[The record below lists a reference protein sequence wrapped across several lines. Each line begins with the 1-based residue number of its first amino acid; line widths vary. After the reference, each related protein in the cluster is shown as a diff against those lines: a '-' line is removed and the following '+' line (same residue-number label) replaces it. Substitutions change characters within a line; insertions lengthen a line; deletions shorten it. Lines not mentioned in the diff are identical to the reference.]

1 MIKSWVFEL
10 FVPPAELAQRFDP
23 AVSQR
28 HFNAYL
34 DLWASAESAGFDG
47 IFFSEHHFGAT
58 YSPAPNLLIASVAL
72 RTKKIRLGVMGMVP
86 PYHSPW
92 QLVEEIGMLDHL
104 TGGRLEIGTAAG
116 IPQEMAQ
123 IGLGVDEARARYDE
137 AVAIMDKALAEP
149 VISHHGKFW
158 NFDNLR
164 MIPRPVQQPHP
175 PTWATVVSVSSAR
188 KAARRGAKITTGF
201 HPMNKVIEIFDAYRE
216 EADKAGRKTTPD
228 DLCIRRQV
236 LMLEDEEA
244 LAKRRNAFRE
254 FIRADPRVDFPDR
267 PAMLDSPSAHTFS
280 IGDEE
285 FISGKADRCC
295 RRTDHRPMP
304 QRRRGKF
311 CRAVRSHGDAR
322 AAHGLLPRFWRGND
336 SPAAQRRSLG
346 PHLRTAEKLKAAG
359 SDRCFVRRGN
369 AALRRE
375 LVDIVRQFGAQAP
388 QQLVAG
394 HSRFPR
400 QSIERVGS
408 GRFLQTVGRDRLVRP
423 MADPG
428 LAGIP

>member
-34 DLWASAESAGFDG
+34 DLWASAEPAGFDG

-72 RTKKIRLGVMGMVP
+72 RTKSIRLGVMGMVP

-123 IGLGVDEARARYDE
+123 VGLGVDEGRARYDE
-137 AVAIMDKALAEP
+137 AVAIIDRALAEP
-149 VISHHGKFW
+149 TISHHGKFW

-164 MIPRPVQQPHP
+164 LIPRPVQQPHP
-175 PTWATVVSVSSAR
+175 PKWATVVSVSSAR

-201 HPMNKVIEIFDAYRE
+201 HPMSKVIEIFDAYRE
-216 EADKAGRKTTPD
+216 EADKAGRKATPD

-254 FIRADPRVDFPDR
+254 FIKLDPRVDFPDR
-267 PAMLDSPSAHTFS
+267 PAMLELAVCAHLL
-280 IGDEE
+280 
-285 FISGKADRCC
+285 DR
-295 RRTDHRPMP
+295 RRGVHFRQSRRRGRTDHRPMP
-304 QRRRGKF
+304 PRRRREF
-311 CRAVRSHGDAR
+311 CRAVRSYGDTR
-322 AAHGLLPRFWRGND
+322 PAHGLLSRFRCGDD
-336 SPAAQRRSLG
+336 SAAAQGRGLGSLFGHASAARSRRRLLPRTLG
-346 PHLRTAEKLKAAG
+346 PFRPTFRHPWGCGRAA
-359 SDRCFVRRGN
+359 SACRHRAATRR
-369 AALRRE
+369 
-375 LVDIVRQFGAQAP
+375 
-388 QQLVAG
+388 
-394 HSRFPR
+394 
-400 QSIERVGS
+400 
-408 GRFLQTVGRDRLVRP
+408 
-423 MADPG
+423 
-428 LAGIP
+428 